1 LPLTNWHAQDRSSLP
16 AVTTPADNKLPFERL
31 GDYDVLAPISEGGMA
46 SIWLGRSTVRP
57 EELAALKVIRAEHGR
72 NKEFV
77 AMLVD
82 EAGIATRLEHPNLL
96 RTRSFGHDGK
106 RHFLVMELLRGHSL
120 VDVAK
125 AAHTQGKRL
134 PIDVVAWIGARVA
147 DALQYA
153 HDLKDAEG
161 APLNVVHRDVN
172 PANIFITRE
181 GDPKLIDFGLAKAR
195 DRIASTAI
203 GVVKGK
209 LAYLAPEQAL
219 GQVAD
224 HRSDVFALGVTLW
237 ELSLDRRLFLEE
249 NDVETVR
256 RVRAAD
262 VPNPTSIQ
270 ADYPPALA
278 AALVRALAK
287 DPKDRW
293 QTAAELRDALD
304 AYLAKTGGTSA
315 ASVRAVLHDLF
326 AGQAPAEW
334 ERIADEIGAE
344 QARTRIW
351 NESQDA
357 PPAAPL
363 PPEPAKGVGPLPAPN
378 PPPFARA
385 STGSPG
391 GGPLRGGKSL
401 EEILSSP
408 VALAAAC
415 ALAGGLVSG
424 LMVRGCSGHDRAM
437 DRRVGRIEEV
447 LGLGDAGAAVAAA
460 DDTTGGLDAAV
471 AAAAAAAAGGGDDHS
486 AACAIARVAAYEAW
500 QEALIAAKAN
510 AGPAEAACADFRS
523 DKKKQACFYQASAEA
538 RSTQAARDN
547 LIAAGNAAR
556 DAVHAVKDN
565 AKNPAIA
572 RARVASEAAFTACG
586 GSTGGDAGPT

>member
-1 LPLTNWHAQDRSSLP
+1 VTN
-16 AVTTPADNKLPFERL
+16 PADPKLPFERL

-57 EELAALKVIRAEHGR
+57 DELAALKVIRAEHGR

-106 RHFLVMELLRGHSL
+106 RHFLVMELLRGRSL
-120 VDVAK
+120 LDVAK
-125 AAHTQGKRL
+125 AAHAQGKRL
-134 PIDVVAWIGARVA
+134 PVDVVAWIGARVA

-172 PANIFITRE
+172 PANIFVTRE

-219 GQVAD
+219 GQAAD
-224 HRSDVFALGVTLW
+224 LRSDVFALGVTLW

-262 VPNPTSIQ
+262 VPNPTTVQ

-293 QTAAELRDALD
+293 QTAAQLRDALD
-304 AYLAKTGGTSA
+304 AYLARAGGTSS

-334 ERIADEIGAE
+334 ERIADELGAE

-351 NESQDA
+351 NEKDPPPA
-357 PPAAPL
+357 PPEL
-363 PPEPAKGVGPLPAPN
+363 PKAMGPLPAPN
-378 PPPFARA
+378 PPPFARP
-385 STGSPG
+385 S
-391 GGPLRGGKSL
+391 GPARSRAIGKAL
-401 EEILSSP
+401 EEYLSSP

-415 ALAGGLVSG
+415 ALAGGMVSG
-424 LMVRGCSGHDRAM
+424 LMVRGCRGSDRGM
-437 DRRVGRIEEV
+437 DRRVARIEEV
-447 LGLGDAGAAVAAA
+447 LGLGDGGAPVAAA
-460 DDTTGGLDAAV
+460 DDTPAAGLDAAV
-471 AAAAAAAAGGGDDHS
+471 AAAAAGGDEHS
-486 AACAIARVAAYEAW
+486 ASCAIARVTAYEAW
-500 QEALIAAKAN
+500 QDALSAAKAN
-510 AGPAEAACADFRS
+510 AGAAEAACADFRS
-523 DKKKQACFYQASAEA
+523 DKKKQACFYQASAETRA
-538 RSTQAARDN
+538 TQAARDN

-556 DAVHAVKDN
+556 DTVHAVKDDP
-565 AKNPAIA
+565 KNPAIA
-572 RARVASEAAFTACG
+572 RARVASEAAFTACS
-586 GSTGGDAGPT
+586 GSDAGS